1 MDDARDASRAEPA
14 WRVVSAGAGIIA
26 VSYGLARYGYGLL
39 LPDMRAAF
47 GLSSAALGLIASTAY
62 VSYLVAVAAAG
73 ALTARFGPRR
83 VVVAGGALAVAGML
97 VIAAAQGGAALA
109 VGVFVAGASGGLVF
123 PPFADVVADR
133 VAPARRSRAMAAISS
148 GTGWGVLVAA
158 PLALLAGPA
167 WRTAWLAFAALAVL
181 ATLWAARAVPPRA
194 AAGPRPAV
202 RLRANWFVCP
212 RSGPLLVGAL
222 LVGLGASVYWTFAV
236 DLAGQAGLG
245 RDGARLLLGVVGA
258 ASIAGSLGGDL
269 LERLGARAAFAAS
282 ALAMAGA
289 LALLASAGAGG
300 SGPVGALVSAAAFGA
315 AYNLLVAMQAIWS
328 ARVYADRPAVGLGAV
343 LFVLSVGLLLGPP
356 LAGVLADGAGLDAA
370 FYAGAAACAAT
381 VLLAPRE
388 DLRARRG
395 ASARRSAIAE
405 G

>member
-1 MDDARDASRAEPA
+1 
-14 WRVVSAGAGIIA
+14 
-26 VSYGLARYGYGLL
+26 
-39 LPDMRAAF
+39 
-47 GLSSAALGLIASTAY
+47 
-62 VSYLVAVAAAG
+62 
-73 ALTARFGPRR
+73 
-83 VVVAGGALAVAGML
+83 ML
-97 VIAAAQGGAALA
+97 VIAGAQGGAALA
-109 VGVFVAGASGGLVF
+109 LGVFVAGASGGLVF

-167 WRTAWLAFAALAVL
+167 WRAAWLAFAALAVL

-202 RLRANWFVCP
+202 RLRASWFVCP

-300 SGPVGALVSAAAFGA
+300 GGQVGALVSAAAFGA

-356 LAGVLADGAGLDAA
+356 LAGVLADGVGLAAA

-395 ASARRSAIAE
+395 ASRASLGDRRGIIAR
-405 G
+405 